1 VRRINTLFSLLIIVI
16 SSSFC
21 FAQQLAFP
29 GAEGFGKYTTGG
41 RGGKVYEVATLD
53 DNNNPGSFRYAVNQ
67 SGARIIVFKISGTI
81 FLKSGLSIS
90 RGDLTIAGQTAPGD
104 GICIAGN
111 TIQVSADNI
120 IIRYLRFRLGDIY
133 KVESDAIWGRN
144 RKNIIIDHCSMS
156 WSVDE
161 AASFYGN
168 QNFTMQWC
176 IISESLYKS
185 VHSKGNHGYG
195 GIWGG
200 INATFHHNLLAH
212 HSSRNPRF
220 AGGETTTCV
229 NTDFRNNVIYNW
241 GDNSAYGGEKGT
253 INIVANYFKSGP
265 ATSSSSGKLYRIVEP
280 YDTAARF
287 YIDGNFV
294 EGYPNVTANNWNG
307 GVQGSRA
314 AYITEKKM
322 IEPFPHEPIE
332 IDSAEEAFQS
342 VLKKAGANFP
352 KRDSVDERILE
363 ETRTGTAQYGATFRN
378 GNKGIIDSQEEVGS
392 WPVLNSTAAA
402 LDTDIDGMPDYYETA
417 KNLNPNDPEDG
428 KIVTASGYTNLEL
441 YLNGLV
447 DGTVTSIAE
456 EKLIPENFV
465 LFQNYPN
472 PFNPETTISYQLSTL
487 THVDLKIY
495 DLLGRSIATLVNET
509 QLPGNYKVKF
519 SINEIPFNSALTSFT
534 RQNRANSS
542 LSSGV
547 YFYRLKAGSFVQT
560 KKMIITK

>member
-1 VRRINTLFSLLIIVI
+1 MNTLFSLLIIVI

-81 FLKSGLSIS
+81 FLKSGLNIS

-229 NTDFRNNVIYNW
+229 NTDF
-241 GDNSAYGGEKGT
+241 
-253 INIVANYFKSGP
+253 
-265 ATSSSSGKLYRIVEP
+265 
-280 YDTAARF
+280 
-287 YIDGNFV
+287 
-294 EGYPNVTANNWNG
+294 
-307 GVQGSRA
+307 
-314 AYITEKKM
+314 
-322 IEPFPHEPIE
+322 
-332 IDSAEEAFQS
+332 
-342 VLKKAGANFP
+342 
-352 KRDSVDERILE
+352 
-363 ETRTGTAQYGATFRN
+363 
-378 GNKGIIDSQEEVGS
+378 
-392 WPVLNSTAAA
+392 
-402 LDTDIDGMPDYYETA
+402 
-417 KNLNPNDPEDG
+417 
-428 KIVTASGYTNLEL
+428 
-441 YLNGLV
+441 
-447 DGTVTSIAE
+447 
-456 EKLIPENFV
+456 
-465 LFQNYPN
+465 
-472 PFNPETTISYQLSTL
+472 
-487 THVDLKIY
+487 
-495 DLLGRSIATLVNET
+495 
-509 QLPGNYKVKF
+509 
-519 SINEIPFNSALTSFT
+519 
-534 RQNRANSS
+534 
-542 LSSGV
+542 
-547 YFYRLKAGSFVQT
+547 
-560 KKMIITK
+560 

>member
-1 VRRINTLFSLLIIVI
+1 MRRINKTIILLLLIVI
-16 SSSFC
+16 NDSITT
-21 FAQQLAFP
+21 AQQLAFP
-29 GAEGFGKYTTGG
+29 GAEGFGKFTTGG
-41 RGGKVYEVATLD
+41 RGGKVYEVTTLD
-53 DNNNPGSFRYAVNQ
+53 DHNNPGSFRYAVNQ
-67 SGARIIVFKISGTI
+67 TGARTIVFKVSGTI
-81 FLKSGLSIS
+81 FLKSGLNIS

-111 TIQVSADNI
+111 TVQVSADNI
-120 IIRYLRFRLGDIY
+120 IIRYLRFRLGDLY

-241 GDNSAYGGEKGT
+241 GDNSAYGGEKGK
-253 INIVANYFKSGP
+253 INIVANYYKSGP

-294 EGYPNVTANNWNG
+294 EGFPNVTANNWVG

-322 IEPFPHEPIE
+322 SQPFPYEPIGIE
-332 IDSAEEAFQS
+332 TAEEAFQS
-342 VLKKAGANFP
+342 VLNKAGANFP
-352 KRDSVDERILE
+352 KRDSIDERILE
-363 ETRTGTAQYGATFRN
+363 ETRTGTARYGATYRN
-378 GNKGIIDSQEEVGS
+378 GGKGIIDSQIEVGG
-392 WPVLNSTAAA
+392 WPILNSSAAA
-402 LDTDIDGMPDYYETA
+402 LDADVDGMPDYYEIS
-417 KNLNPNDPEDG
+417 KSLNPNDPEDG
-428 KIVTASGYTNLEL
+428 KIVTESGYTNLEL
-441 YLNGLV
+441 YLNGLI
-447 DGTVTSIAE
+447 DGTVTTIVE
-456 EKLIPENFV
+456 ENLVPQNFT

-472 PFNPETTISYQLSTL
+472 PFNPETTISYQLSVAS
-487 THVDLKIY
+487 HVDLKVFDI
-495 DLLGRSIATLVNET
+495 LGRTITTLVNT
-509 QLPGNYKVKF
+509 IQQSGNYKIKF
-519 SINEIPFNSALTSFT
+519 SLDHYVTT
-534 RQNRANSS
+534 
-542 LSSGV
+542 SSGV
-547 YFYRLKAGSFVQT
+547 YFYTLKTGSYIQT
-560 KKMIITK
+560 KKMILIK

>member
-1 VRRINTLFSLLIIVI
+1 MIRINTFLNLLLIVI
-16 SSSFC
+16 TGSFSI
-21 FAQQLAFP
+21 AQQLAFP
-29 GAEGFGKYTTGG
+29 GADGFGKYTTGG
-41 RGGKVYEVATLD
+41 RGGKVYEVITLD
-53 DNNNPGSFRYAVNQ
+53 DNSNPGSFRYAVNQ
-67 SGARIIVFKISGTI
+67 TGARTIIFKVSGTI
-81 FLKSGLSIS
+81 FLKSSLNIS

-111 TIQVSADNI
+111 TVQVSADNI

-253 INIVANYFKSGP
+253 INIVANYYKSGS

-294 EGYPNVTANNWNG
+294 EGFPNITANNWSG

-314 AYITEKKM
+314 AYISEKKM
-322 IEPFPHEPIE
+322 TAPFPFEPIGIE
-332 IDSAEEAFQS
+332 TAEEAFQS
-342 VLKKAGANFP
+342 VLKNAGANLP
-352 KRDSVDERILE
+352 KRDSIDERILE
-363 ETRTGTAQYGATFRN
+363 ETRTGTAQYGATYRN
-378 GNKGIIDSQEEVGS
+378 GGKGIIDSQEEVGG
-392 WPVLNSTAAA
+392 WPILNSTAAP
-402 LDTDIDGMPDYYETA
+402 LDTDVDGMPDYYEVA
-417 KNLNPNDPEDG
+417 NNFNLNDPEDA

-447 DGTVTSIAE
+447 DGTVTTIAE
-456 EKLIPENFV
+456 ENFIPQNFT
-465 LFQNYPN
+465 LSQNYPN
-472 PFNPETTISYQLSTL
+472 PFNPETTINYQLAEAS
-487 THVDLKIY
+487 HVELKVF
-495 DLLGRSIATLVNET
+495 DVLGRTITTLVNEI
-509 QLPGNYKVKF
+509 QQPGNYNIKF
-519 SINEIPFNSALTSFT
+519 SLNHHAT
-534 RQNRANSS
+534 

-547 YFYRLKAGSFVQT
+547 YFYTLKAGSYIQT
-560 KKMIITK
+560 KKMILTK